1 MLYCIQESIL
11 PMSPVAETSV
21 RQVEHNMDALLAL
34 LDQFLTLERVKLAI
48 QQSDQDTRS
57 SS

>member
-1 MLYCIQESIL
+1 
-11 PMSPVAETSV
+11 MSPVAETSV